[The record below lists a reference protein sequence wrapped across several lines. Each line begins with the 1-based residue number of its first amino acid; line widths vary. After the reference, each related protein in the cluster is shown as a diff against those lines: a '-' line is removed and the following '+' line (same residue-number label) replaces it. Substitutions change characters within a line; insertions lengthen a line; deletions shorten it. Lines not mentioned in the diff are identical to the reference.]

1 MFRRKKIISRNLD
14 KLKNLI
20 SYTTSGQSQPGP
32 LPLGVSVVDA
42 AIVVFGLVF
51 PRAAHKHRLQMLD
64 HFNQHLK

>member
-1 MFRRKKIISRNLD
+1 MLIRNLD
-14 KLKNLI
+14 VLKNLI
-20 SYTTSGQSQPGP
+20 FRTTLGQSQPGP

-64 HFNQHLK
+64 HFYQHLK